1 MDVSALTAAV
11 SSGSA
16 VFDIL
21 QLIVCRWL
29 FDDLWSLIASN
40 FQFLVP
46 ITKGFDFAFSEPYIR
61 QSLQYILSVLRS

>member
-1 MDVSALTAAV
+1 MDVSALTVAV
-11 SSGSA
+11 SPGSA

-29 FDDLWSLIASN
+29 FDDSWSLIASN
-40 FQFLVP
+40 FKFLVL

-61 QSLQYILSVLRS
+61 QSLQYISSVLRS

>member
-21 QLIVCRWL
+21 QLIVCVGG
-29 FDDLWSLIASN
+29 
-40 FQFLVP
+40 FLMTRGP
-46 ITKGFDFAFSEPYIR
+46 
-61 QSLQYILSVLRS
+61 